1 MDIKMDLSASSPE
14 SDDFKVRTRNRLT
27 QFFNEILQRNLISE
41 IILRYA
47 SFVTI
52 EQPAITSMQWHVK
65 VAKDSSEERL
75 KIHENLFARIIT
87 AVL

>member
-27 QFFNEILQRNLISE
+27 QIFIEL
-41 IILRYA
+41 ILRYA
-47 SFVTI
+47 LFVTI

-65 VAKDSSEERL
+65 VAKDFSEERL